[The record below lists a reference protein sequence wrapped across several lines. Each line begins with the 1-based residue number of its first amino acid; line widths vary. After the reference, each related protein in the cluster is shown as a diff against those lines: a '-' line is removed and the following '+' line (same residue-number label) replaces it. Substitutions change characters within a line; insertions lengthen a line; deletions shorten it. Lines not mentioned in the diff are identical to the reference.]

1 VKRPHPKKKLTE
13 SEIGDTGRLRII
25 SGSLRTRIIEFSTDP
40 RTRPMKD
47 RTREAVFSLM
57 GGKFSGYVAFD
68 LFAGTGILAIECVSR
83 GAAYGVAIEML
94 PRAAKEI
101 TVNAKRLGVE
111 DRFCI
116 FTADTFTWIDD
127 LNDHIQQLSRRF
139 QTSIDAPWCVFI
151 CPPYSLW
158 ESKTEALRD
167 LLVRWVDAA
176 PANSLFAIELDMSTP
191 LSILPESLE
200 WQTRAYRP
208 AMMAIGEK
216 S

>member
-1 VKRPHPKKKLTE
+1 
-13 SEIGDTGRLRII
+13 
-25 SGSLRTRIIEFSTDP
+25 
-40 RTRPMKD
+40 MKD

-57 GGKFSGYVAFD
+57 GGKFSGYAAFD

-111 DRFCI
+111 DRFCV
-116 FTADTFTWIDD
+116 FTSDTFAWLDN
-127 LNDHIQQLSRRF
+127 LNDHIVQLSRRF
-139 QTSIDAPWCVFI
+139 QTNIDAPWCVFI

-158 ESKTEALRD
+158 NSKAEALRD

-176 PANSLFAIELDMSTP
+176 PANSLFAIELDISTP
-191 LSILPESLE
+191 LSILPDSLE